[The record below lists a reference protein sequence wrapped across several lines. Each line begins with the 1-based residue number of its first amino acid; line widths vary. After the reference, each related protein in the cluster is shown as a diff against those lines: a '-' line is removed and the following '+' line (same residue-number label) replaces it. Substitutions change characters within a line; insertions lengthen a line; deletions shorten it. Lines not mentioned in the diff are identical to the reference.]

1 MASRE
6 LGPMERPL
14 IDRILGYLNF
24 SSGAPEPQFLAHLND
39 LFAEQ
44 TGPPPVWRSAVLA
57 LEAGLLELSSR
68 SSTFSNVVQ
77 ASSLLRLLREGL
89 LPAYREFHADL
100 LFHQTEEVL
109 FNAFFVGRAC
119 EAILQQG
126 GPWDE
131 SERIIAGALARLND
145 YIGHRPVAALETH
158 RHEPYPQEWVRP
170 VPLYIEGAGVES
182 GRHHATVTLALEILR
197 TTDDNILRAAHFD
210 PALLDE
216 LAFDP
221 RAYDFDHPV
230 NKRPNYHF
238 GQWDPHHIDNAGR
251 YRRFVVQQVTL
262 EALMARVDDGQDRAV

>member
-24 SSGAPEPQFLAHLND
+24 SSGAPEPQFLAHLNH

-44 TGPPPVWRSAVLA
+44 TGPEPVWRPAVLA

-77 ASSLLRLLREGL
+77 AHSVLRLLREGL

-109 FNAFFVGRAC
+109 FGAFFVGRAC

-131 SERIIAGALARLND
+131 SERIIAGALTRLND
-145 YIGHRPVAALETH
+145 YIDT
-158 RHEPYPQEWVRP
+158 VRSQP
-170 VPLYIEGAGVES
+170 W
-182 GRHHATVTLALEILR
+182 R
-197 TTDDNILRAAHFD
+197 
-210 PALLDE
+210 
-216 LAFDP
+216 
-221 RAYDFDHPV
+221 
-230 NKRPNYHF
+230 
-238 GQWDPHHIDNAGR
+238 
-251 YRRFVVQQVTL
+251 
-262 EALMARVDDGQDRAV
+262 RVDTSRIPKSGCARCPCTLKALVWRVADIMPR